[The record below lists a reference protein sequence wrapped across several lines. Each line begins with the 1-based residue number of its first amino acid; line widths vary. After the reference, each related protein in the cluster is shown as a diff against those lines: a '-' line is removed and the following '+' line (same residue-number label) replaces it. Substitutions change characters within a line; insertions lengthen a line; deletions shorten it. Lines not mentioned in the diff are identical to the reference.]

1 MHLYPQLPGPRYRA
15 LVADLASIILLVLFA
30 WAGVKV
36 HDAVDQLAV
45 LGEGVQATGG
55 AVQGGFESAADAVDG
70 TPVIGDDLAEGLRGA
85 GEGSGGEVSELGREG
100 EENVHQLADILGLVT
115 FALPALLLLALLI
128 AALAVAGCGDDA
140 GYGNIDIDTSTLVDL
155 SFETR
160 DEQQREVEQ
169 RLGGVVRL
177 GRAAGAADGRGRAAE
192 RARRGRPDRTRAA
205 GAGPARGPA
214 GTPGTRRAAAPAG
227 CG

>member
-1 MHLYPQLPGPRYRA
+1 MHLYPQLSGPRYRA

-100 EENVHQLADILGLVT
+100 EESVHQLADILGLVT
-115 FALPALLLLALLI
+115 FALPALLLLSRWLPGQIRKQKEAAVVLADGPSPERRRLLAMRAAFSLPYGYLLRYTEDPIGDLEGGRYDALVA
-128 AALAVAGCGDDA
+128 AALEDA
-140 GYGNIDIDTSTLVDL
+140 GLKSSRTP
-155 SFETR
+155 
-160 DEQQREVEQ
+160 
-169 RLGGVVRL
+169 
-177 GRAAGAADGRGRAAE
+177 AA
-192 RARRGRPDRTRAA
+192 
-205 GAGPARGPA
+205 
-214 GTPGTRRAAAPAG
+214 
-227 CG
+227 